1 MDAHEGGQW
10 AGRHGQQP
18 KPGEARAS
26 GSASRAF
33 KSLTSPG
40 LASEMEMRSPVTYRV
55 QAYRSQPEGWGHM
68 SGLATLCE
76 EAWHCSLVLE
86 GNYSSLIG

>member
-1 MDAHEGGQW
+1 
-10 AGRHGQQP
+10 
-18 KPGEARAS
+18 
-26 GSASRAF
+26 
-33 KSLTSPG
+33 
-40 LASEMEMRSPVTYRV
+40 MRSPVTYRV

>member
-1 MDAHEGGQW
+1 MREASGQ
-10 AGRHGQQP
+10 GDMGSSQSLE
-18 KPGEARAS
+18 KPGAS

-55 QAYRSQPEGWGHM
+55 QAYRSQAEGWGHP
-68 SGLATLCE
+68 SRLATLCE

-86 GNYSSLIG
+86 GNYSSLTG